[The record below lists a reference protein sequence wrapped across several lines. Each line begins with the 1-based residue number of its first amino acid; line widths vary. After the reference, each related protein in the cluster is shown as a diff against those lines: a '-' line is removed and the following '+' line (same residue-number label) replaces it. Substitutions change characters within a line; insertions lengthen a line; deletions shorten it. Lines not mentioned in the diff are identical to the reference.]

1 MRASCRETEEPST
14 SAEGSGREGA
24 EGGRAVAT
32 TDQSLQVR
40 CSGTRRASESSWLR
54 LAEGKKL
61 RHDIQDTKT
70 GKGAMVKVR
79 KCEEEL
85 LKRGVYQEVKD
96 WRPIVLVVLVVREPR
111 GASW

>member
-1 MRASCRETEEPST
+1 
-14 SAEGSGREGA
+14 
-24 EGGRAVAT
+24 
-32 TDQSLQVR
+32 
-40 CSGTRRASESSWLR
+40 
-54 LAEGKKL
+54 
-61 RHDIQDTKT
+61 
-70 GKGAMVKVR
+70 MVKVR